1 MENLLIVS
9 FLEYISFEGSVIMNE
24 IAERMNSRWRTK
36 QKFVSI
42 ILDLNNSF
50 FFWLNKFFFIEL
62 FNSVI
67 E

>member
-9 FLEYISFEGSVIMNE
+9 FLEYISFERSVIMNE

-50 FFWLNKFFFIEL
+50 FFWLNKFFLLNFSIQW
-62 FNSVI
+62 
-67 E
+67 

>member
-50 FFWLNKFFFIEL
+50 FFLAQQVFFIEL

>member
-9 FLEYISFEGSVIMNE
+9 FLEYISFERSVIMNE

-50 FFWLNKFFFIEL
+50 FFFWLNKFFLLNFSIQW
-62 FNSVI
+62 
-67 E
+67 